1 MKDRLFNALDPSVIQ
16 KYKLGKP
23 EYPFKSSLRNMTNSI
38 NSKQP
43 LNKQP
48 SFSHS
53 PVTNYNSYPKTSP
66 FGGSPFIP
74 SHNKINNAITDQYQT
89 ITDQHH
95 LNSTTKV
102 NDVPPSHQEPLANK
116 SSTLFTPLEAPVAQS
131 NIITERF

>member
-23 EYPFKSSLRNMTNSI
+23 EYPFKSSLRNNSNSI

-53 PVTNYNSYPKTSP
+53 PVTKNNSYPNTSS
-66 FGGSPFIP
+66 FGGSPLIL
-74 SHNKINNAITDQYQT
+74 SHNKINNNVTDQYQT
-89 ITDQHH
+89 LT
-95 LNSTTKV
+95 NSTTKV
-102 NDVPPSHQEPLANK
+102 NDVPPIYQEPFANK
-116 SSTLFTPLEAPVAQS
+116 SSTLFTPLEAPAPQS
-131 NIITERF
+131 NIITKRFYLI